1 MRDVPSSTSAQLDK
15 IRKNLSGKNESPRLK
30 YLTIRKADL
39 TFSFFNVEKLLNI
52 LLKTCGVHLFENKD
66 RMKS

>member
-15 IRKNLSGKNESPRLK
+15 IRKNLAGKSESPRLK
-30 YLTIRKADL
+30 YLAIRKADL
-39 TFSFFNVEKLLNI
+39 TFFNVEKLLNI
-52 LLKTCGVHLFENKD
+52 LLKSCGVHLFENND